1 MTVFDEPPGGGAPS
15 DRSASGLL
23 EWESVS
29 DAMEA
34 LALINHYQMKN
45 ASKSWTHISRHGTM
59 QLSDFMVIV
68 CISFQLVRTLTHSNC
83 ASPPFNI
90 TTEHGLVSK
99 RMSIVL
105 PFLRSRVN

>member
-1 MTVFDEPPGGGAPS
+1 MRIFDEPPGGGAPS

-45 ASKSWTHISRHGTM
+45 ASKSWTHISPHIKM
-59 QLSDFMVIV
+59 QLSDVKRHHGNCLHLF
-68 CISFQLVRTLTHSNC
+68 SAGPYPYTLKLCFSTVQHN
-83 ASPPFNI
+83 N
-90 TTEHGLVSK
+90 
-99 RMSIVL
+99 
-105 PFLRSRVN
+105 